1 MSEQSKA
8 RRRVG
13 APAVRWGSFVT
24 TVIGMSL
31 IFAGPLLAQEHGDGG
46 GGGGVD
52 IFAINPGL
60 IVWTW
65 AIFVI
70 LLIVLRKWAWGPILG
85 ALEAR
90 EKRIQDA
97 LDDASRER
105 VEASKLLNEQRKLLD
120 ESRGQAQQIIVDGRK
135 AGERLKGDI
144 VDEARKQA
152 GLIVENAREDI
163 ERERD
168 NALETLRR
176 EAVDL
181 SISAAGRVLDK
192 EVDSNENRR
201 LVEDYLEGL
210 AAESGGGR
218 D

>member
-1 MSEQSKA
+1 MSERSKA

-13 APAVRWGSFVT
+13 APAVRLSSFVT
-24 TVIGMSL
+24 TVIGLSL
-31 IFAGPLLAQEHGDGG
+31 IFAGPLLAQEHES
-46 GGGGVD
+46 GGGVD

-65 AIFVI
+65 IIFFI
-70 LLIVLRKWAWGPILG
+70 LLFVLRKWAWGPILG

-120 ESRGQAQQIIVDGRK
+120 ESRDQAQQIIVDGRK

-152 GLIVENAREDI
+152 GQVVDNAREDI

-168 NALETLRR
+168 HALEMLRR

-181 SISAAGRVLDK
+181 SISAAGRVLNK
-192 EVDSNENRR
+192 EIDSDENRR

-210 AAESGGGR
+210 AAESSGDGR

>member
-1 MSEQSKA
+1 MSEQSTA

-13 APAVRWGSFVT
+13 ALAVRLGSFVT
-24 TVIGMSL
+24 TVIGL
-31 IFAGPLLAQEHGDGG
+31 CLVFAVPLLAQEHEGG
-46 GGGGVD
+46 GGGD
-52 IFAINPGL
+52 QLFAINPGL
-60 IVWTW
+60 IIWTW
-65 AIFVI
+65 IIFVI
-70 LLIVLRKWAWGPILG
+70 LLFVLRKWAWGPILG

-105 VEASKLLNEQRKLLD
+105 VEASKLLNEHRKLLD
-120 ESRGQAQQIIVDGRK
+120 ESRDEAQQIIVDGRK
-135 AGERLKGDI
+135 AGERLKSEI
-144 VDEARKQA
+144 TEEARKQA
-152 GLIVENAREDI
+152 GKIVEGAREDI

-168 NALETLRR
+168 HALEALRR

-181 SISAAGRVLDK
+181 SISAAGRVLNR
-192 EVDSNENRR
+192 ELDSDENRR

-210 AAESGGGR
+210 ATESGDGR

>member
-1 MSEQSKA
+1 MSERSKA

-13 APAVRWGSFVT
+13 ALAVRPGSFVT
-24 TVIGMSL
+24 TVIGLSL
-31 IFAGPLLAQEHGDGG
+31 IFADPLLAQEHE

-65 AIFVI
+65 IIFLI
-70 LLIVLRKWAWGPILG
+70 LLFVLRKWAWGPMLG

-105 VEASKLLNEQRKLLD
+105 VEASKQLNEQRKLLD
-120 ESRGQAQQIIVDGRK
+120 ESRDQAQQIIVDGRK

-152 GLIVENAREDI
+152 EQVVDNARQDI

-168 NALETLRR
+168 HALETLRR

-181 SISAAGRVLDK
+181 SISAAGRILNK
-192 EVDSNENRR
+192 EVDSDENRR

-210 AAESGGGR
+210 AAESSGDGR

>member
-1 MSEQSKA
+1 M
-8 RRRVG
+8 
-13 APAVRWGSFVT
+13 
-24 TVIGMSL
+24 
-31 IFAGPLLAQEHGDGG
+31 AQEHGDGG
-46 GGGGVD
+46 GGGGL
-52 IFAINPGL
+52 FAINPGL

-65 AIFVI
+65 IIFLI
-70 LLIVLRKWAWGPILG
+70 LLFVLRKWAWGPILG

-120 ESRGQAQQIIVDGRK
+120 ESRDEAQQIIVDGRK

-144 VDEARKQA
+144 VDEAKKQA
-152 GLIVENAREDI
+152 SLIVENAREDI
-163 ERERD
+163 EHERD
-168 NALETLRR
+168 QALETLRR

-181 SISAAGRVLDK
+181 SISAAGRVLNK
-192 EVDSNENRR
+192 EVDSAENRR

-210 AAESGGGR
+210 TAESGDGR

>member
-1 MSEQSKA
+1 MSERSKA
-8 RRRVG
+8 RRREG
-13 APAVRWGSFVT
+13 APAVRLGSFVT
-24 TVIGMSL
+24 TVIGLSL
-31 IFAGPLLAQEHGDGG
+31 IFAGPLLAQEHESGG
-46 GGGGVD
+46 GGGGL
-52 IFAINPGL
+52 FAINPGL

-65 AIFVI
+65 IIFLI
-70 LLIVLRKWAWGPILG
+70 LLFVLRKWAWGPILG

-105 VEASKLLNEQRKLLD
+105 VEASKLLNEHRKLLD
-120 ESRGQAQQIIVDGRK
+120 ESRDQAQQIIVDGRK

-152 GLIVENAREDI
+152 GLIVDNAREDI

-181 SISAAGRVLDK
+181 SISAASRVLDK
-192 EVDSNENRR
+192 EVDSAENRR
-201 LVEDYLEGL
+201 LVEKYLEGL
-210 AAESGGGR
+210 AAESGDGKS
-218 D
+218 